1 MLTLTR
7 TNKRTLVLSNVDSL
21 VKDLKRR
28 RKEYNLVLL
37 DRVKGY
43 GINDVDNYR
52 HYLIRRLE
60 YENWVVLE
68 RYIKFKDKQFDD
80 FIIAKTFVKERT
92 PKKWATLIRK

>member
-43 GINDVDNYR
+43 GINDVDNY
-52 HYLIRRLE
+52 
-60 YENWVVLE
+60 
-68 RYIKFKDKQFDD
+68 
-80 FIIAKTFVKERT
+80 
-92 PKKWATLIRK
+92 